1 MRNVYRKVVAST
13 TAFFFFIYGVT
24 IPCALLA
31 DTPDAPGTIASIEEG
46 QPAPF
51 PGTLFSVSAAA
62 KLLLDLQYNKESCQI
77 EINKEKGILGAQLQ
91 LKIDTCNAG
100 LESLQFKHEQ
110 LMTIKTDQIDFLH
123 EQLQPPVWYHSGEF
137 WFALGLVGGI
147 AVTVAAGYALGQV
160 D

>member
-1 MRNVYRKVVAST
+1 MRSVYRKVVACS

-24 IPCALLA
+24 VPSALMA
-31 DTPDAPGTIASIEEG
+31 DTPDAPGTIASVEEG

-51 PGTLFSVSAAA
+51 SGTLFSVPAAA
-62 KLLLDLQYNKESCQI
+62 KLLLDLKYNKESCSI
-77 EINKEKGILGAQLQ
+77 EIDREKGILGAQLQ

-110 LMTIKTDQIDFLH
+110 LMTIKADQIDFLH
-123 EQLQPPVWYHSGEF
+123 EQLQPPAWYHSGEF
-137 WFALGLVGGI
+137 WFAIGLVGGI